1 MSTPELATDQN
12 GENYFGSHYDI
23 LRRVASVFVAR
34 ESGGDVPSAT
44 SLLHQAWLRHK
55 AGRTD
60 AGETINVSEI
70 AVLMQHILV
79 EKARIKRRRSTL
91 LQNFSI
97 GQGVSARSYDPLE
110 VADLVDLEQ
119 ALKTLSIE
127 HPEKSTL
134 VRLRFFGGLSL
145 AECAAVMEI
154 SDRTAD
160 RYWHFARAWLN
171 RELEK

>member
-1 MSTPELATDQN
+1 MPSPELATDED
-12 GENYFGSHYDI
+12 GENHFGAHYDI

-34 ESGGDVPSAT
+34 ESGEDVPSAT
-44 SLLHQAWLRHK
+44 SLLHQAWLRHN
-55 AGRTD
+55 AGRSD

-91 LQNFSI
+91 LQNFSL
-97 GQGVSARSYDPLE
+97 GREASAQSYNPLD
-110 VADLVDLEQ
+110 VADLVDLER
-119 ALKTLSIE
+119 ALKTLGME

-160 RYWHFARAWLN
+160 RYWQFARAWLN